1 MINDVLD
8 YPEID
13 TDALKLYRNGDVIIF
28 EEVLNTS
35 SAIQRSHFPDHNY
48 YSLTGLVVNYF
59 QHIRT

>member
-35 SAIQRSHFPDHNY
+35 SAISTITFSGP
-48 YSLTGLVVNYF
+48 
-59 QHIRT
+59 